1 MRQAYH
7 FKLNSRI
14 EKQLILSL
22 VMDGK
27 IWHYVPVT
35 RLLLLLRVEHS
46 KHNWAFPN
54 EDKENTKRYQG
65 LKSLKILFTIYFGF

>member
-1 MRQAYH
+1 MRQVYH
-7 FKLNSRI
+7 FKLNSQI

-27 IWHYVPVT
+27 IWHYVPET
-35 RLLLLLRVEHS
+35 RLLLLLRAE
-46 KHNWAFPN
+46 NWAFPN

-65 LKSLKILFTIYFGF
+65 LKSLKILFTICFGF

>member
-46 KHNWAFPN
+46 KHN
-54 EDKENTKRYQG
+54 
-65 LKSLKILFTIYFGF
+65 